1 MRTQVL
7 IPPRICVLQQRDR
20 FNWPVLYQSVRHS
33 SHCHHLHLLLI
44 QLHDQ
49 YHLSELIQRKW
60 DKDRRL
66 FWLVWSYQFY
76 LDMELILE

>member
-1 MRTQVL
+1 M
-7 IPPRICVLQQRDR
+7 LQQRDR
-20 FNWPVLYQSVRHS
+20 LNWPVLYQGVRHS
-33 SHCHHLHLLLI
+33 SPCHHLHLLLI
-44 QLHDQ
+44 QFHDQ